1 AQSGEV
7 AASGATGA
15 RTVTVPTS
23 GSVAVEVATDD
34 DGADE
39 PDGSV
44 SVTVKASAAYTVSSA
59 HASASVTVRDND
71 DAPPTRVSSC
81 VSDDL
86 LATAE
91 RLYEQNRHR
100 PPDYAENWFSVLVA
114 FGARSPSDWT
124 ADARAISPMT
134 SASARSRGW
143 SRFATALECIEG
155 AASDPEVS
163 VSAGSA
169 VTEGGKA
176 SFTVTA
182 SPAPSAP
189 LDVKLTVAQS
199 GDVAASGATGSRTV
213 TVPTG
218 GSIAVE
224 VATDDDS
231 TDEPDG
237 SVSVT
242 VKVGAGYAVASAQ
255 ASATVAVRDND
266 DPSPDPEVSV
276 SAGGAVTEGGKA
288 SFTVSASPAPSAPLD
303 VTITV
308 AQTGDVAAS
317 GATGSRT
324 VTVPTSGG
332 VAVEVATE
340 DDSADEPDGS
350 VSVTVN
356 AGSGYALASAQ
367 ASATVAVRDN
377 DDPSPD
383 PEVSV
388 SAGGAV
394 TEGGKASFTV
404 SASPAPS
411 APLDVTITVAQ
422 TGDVAASGATGSRTV
437 TVPTSGSVAVE
448 VATQDDSADEPDGSV
463 SLTVKS
469 GAGYAVSSAQSSAT
483 VTVRDNDDPAPDPE
497 TPTFSVDD
505 ATANESDGFIWFTVR
520 LSAAS
525 DKLVTV
531 RYRTREST
539 PVSARR
545 NRDYLA
551 TNGTRTFAPEETT
564 QRFRVRLY
572 NDGHDEDP
580 ETFEVVLSDA
590 QGAEIADGVA
600 VGTIV
605 NTDPMPA
612 AWLGRFGRA
621 VAEQALDGIENR
633 LGARR
638 GEAESAHAPG
648 FRGTIGW
655 LPIGGRRGGPSEAST
670 QPDVGDAGAFA
681 LPAGEFHHG
690 GAPIAHGSSATG
702 DLGQLLLGSQF
713 TYTGEQ
719 DGNGGVLG
727 FWGRGS
733 QARFDAREGALG
745 LDGEVTTAMLG
756 ADYARSNWLAGM
768 ALTRSRGSGGF
779 RGSGAVA
786 DAPAMDGAIRTTL
799 TAAIPYASWRASER
813 LEIWSAA
820 GYGVGETT
828 LETETAELLEAQ
840 IDWTLATAGI
850 RSDIFTLPGGA
861 SVAWVSDALW
871 ARTASDRVDGLAAAD
886 SSVSRLRLGL

>member
-1 AQSGEV
+1 
-7 AASGATGA
+7 
-15 RTVTVPTS
+15 
-23 GSVAVEVATDD
+23 
-34 DGADE
+34 
-39 PDGSV
+39 
-44 SVTVKASAAYTVSSA
+44 
-59 HASASVTVRDND
+59 
-71 DAPPTRVSSC
+71 
-81 VSDDL
+81 
-86 LATAE
+86 
-91 RLYEQNRHR
+91 
-100 PPDYAENWFSVLVA
+100 
-114 FGARSPSDWT
+114 
-124 ADARAISPMT
+124 
-134 SASARSRGW
+134 
-143 SRFATALECIEG
+143 
-155 AASDPEVS
+155 
-163 VSAGSA
+163 
-169 VTEGGKA
+169 
-176 SFTVTA
+176 
-182 SPAPSAP
+182 
-189 LDVKLTVAQS
+189 DVKLTVAQS

-242 VKVGAGYAVASAQ
+242 VKVGAGYAV
-255 ASATVAVRDND
+255 
-266 DPSPDPEVSV
+266 
-276 SAGGAVTEGGKA
+276 
-288 SFTVSASPAPSAPLD
+288 
-303 VTITV
+303 
-308 AQTGDVAAS
+308 
-317 GATGSRT
+317 
-324 VTVPTSGG
+324 
-332 VAVEVATE
+332 
-340 DDSADEPDGS
+340 
-350 VSVTVN
+350 
-356 AGSGYALASAQ
+356 ASAQ

-551 TNGTRTFAPEETT
+551 TNGTRTFAPNETA

-572 NDGHDEDP
+572 DDAHDEAP

-590 QGAEIADGVA
+590 QGATIADGVA

-633 LGARR
+633 LEAHR

-648 FRGTIGW
+648 FRGTVGW
-655 LPIGGRRGGPSEAST
+655 LPVGSHRGAPSEVST
-670 QPDVGDAGAFA
+670 QPDASGAKAFGLQAGT
-681 LPAGEFHHG
+681 FHGG
-690 GAPIAHGSSATG
+690 GAPMTRESSADA

-713 TYTGEQ
+713 AYTREQ
-719 DGNGGVLG
+719 DANGGVLG

-768 ALTRSRGSGGF
+768 ALTQSRGSGGF

-799 TAAIPYASWRASER
+799 TAAIPYASWRPSER
-813 LEIWSAA
+813 LDLWSAA
-820 GYGVGETT
+820 GYGAGETT
-828 LETETAELLEAQ
+828 LETETAELLEAK
-840 IDWTLATAGI
+840 IDWALAAAGL
-850 RSDIFTLPGGA
+850 RSDLFTLPGGA
-861 SVAWVSDALW
+861 AVAWVSDALW
-871 ARTASDRVDGLAAAD
+871 ARTGSDRADGLAATD
-886 SSVSRLRLGL
+886 SSVSRLRLGVEGRRLFALSGGGSLALKLEIGARRDGGDAETGLGAEIGGGIAWTAPRLGLTLDLAGRTLVTHEDRAMRNRGFSAALAYDPAPDSRRGLSLSLRRDIGGPAADGLDALFANEPIARRVHGQDAERWTAEIGYGLPVFGGRFVGVPHLGYGISYGTREIGLGWRLAPEAHAGAPGLSLAIQAARRESLLMPADHRIGIEIRVRW